1 MVTKNFISSLEGRS
15 APGPGVVLRHLSTW
29 QQRLCVIC
37 NRRTRAWSTIADFF
51 CHTTHL
57 FHSRDVQAE
66 SSVMISSLACM
77 TCSTVREP
85 LFSASTHV

>member
-1 MVTKNFISSLEGRS
+1 MRDL
-15 APGPGVVLRHLSTW
+15 
-29 QQRLCVIC
+29 QQRDKSMVSHC
-37 NRRTRAWSTIADFF
+37 RFF
-51 CHTTHL
+51 CHTTHS

-77 TCSTVREP
+77 TCSTVMEP